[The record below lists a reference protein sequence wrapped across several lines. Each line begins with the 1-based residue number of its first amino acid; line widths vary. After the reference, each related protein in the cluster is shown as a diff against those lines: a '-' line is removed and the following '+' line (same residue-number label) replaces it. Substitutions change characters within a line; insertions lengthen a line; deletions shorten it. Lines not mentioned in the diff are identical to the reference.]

1 MAVPASGEISLGSIY
16 FEFDQNDYTSFEI
29 CDRLLKEIQIEDFD
43 EDGVSLSN
51 LSQGIGFAGGLNT
64 ANAASDRPDGSAPHA
79 MSEFYSY
86 DHDLSGWSSVFNGIY
101 AFSVVEGGTTD
112 TSVF

>member
-1 MAVPASGEISLGSIY
+1 MTDAQGNP
-16 FEFDQNDYTSFEI
+16 
-29 CDRLLKEIQIEDFD
+29 QIEDFD

-79 MSEFYSY
+79 MSEFYSIMTTIY
-86 DHDLSGWSSVFNGIY
+86 LLELFSSIY
-101 AFSVVEGGTTD
+101 TFSVVEGGTTD
-112 TSVF
+112 CCKSNSVLELVVEHLQ

>member
-16 FEFDQNDYTSFEI
+16 FEFDQNDYTSFETVT
-29 CDRLLKEIQIEDFD
+29 DAQGNPQIEDFD

-86 DHDLSGWSSVFNGIY
+86 DHDAVGYNLGGQVFLMPLP
-101 AFSVVEGGTTD
+101 FQL
-112 TSVF
+112 